1 LVLELFQ
8 IVIGIGELA
17 AASVMVKSKHYFQA
31 LLISSEN
38 NINICRTTWQETM
51 GKTAPNGASWTST
64 LYDRMTDS

>member
-31 LLISSEN
+31 LLISSET
-38 NINICRTTWQETM
+38 ISTFAGQH
-51 GKTAPNGASWTST
+51 GKRRWGKQPQTAQAGLQPFTIG
-64 LYDRMTDS
+64 